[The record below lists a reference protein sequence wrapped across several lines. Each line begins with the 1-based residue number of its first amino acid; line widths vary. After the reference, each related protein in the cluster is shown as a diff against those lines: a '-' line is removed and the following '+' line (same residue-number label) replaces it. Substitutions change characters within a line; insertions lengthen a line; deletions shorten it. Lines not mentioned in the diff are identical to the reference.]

1 MQQLQISRGKLNI
14 RLENKELLPGELF
27 LDYTHGVKYDE
38 ENKTYELY
46 AGCNGE
52 NIKIGGQGVLSF
64 IREIESLPSDP
75 IQGGIYY
82 VTKDINLKS
91 NSSSTGQDI
100 PEFRE
105 GDLAIY
111 VGEELVHYAN
121 PLNHDVHGT
130 NFRGNGTFPDL
141 ENARGWI
148 RVNNGGGAAYE
159 VTFDPTNT
167 NFNKNTK
174 TVQEALVELDR
185 NKLAY
190 GGIKFELNTTD
201 ENVID
206 PNGLTDNTITV
217 ENLFNYVKPGYY
229 YSVGTLL
236 HNTNIKVQLSEDNS
250 ITLEE
255 GDFLAVTSNVTSNDS
270 PIEAK
275 DLKFEKIAGGTHDSA
290 KVNYKA
296 GDRNETL
303 GNSSDAETW
312 TESDGNIKNVAEALD
327 QLFYSKADLNN
338 KGKIPLTQLPDTLI
352 NSMEYV
358 GTYTFNG
365 EDKDPENFTL
375 PTAADKIAHSD
386 EATSGDEGTKLVQ
399 GDYFIYTGK
408 QINIKNI
415 TDSAVKNNIESA
427 DGFINSGDWLVYNGE
442 GNKWSV
448 IDNTS
453 PIQSIRVID
462 NYSENGDDTINQDT
476 IKTVIGEVQ
485 FRGSTR
491 VVDEN
496 DSSKNISETQLEADN
511 KETVTIH
518 NKNSALISDDNQ
530 ASLGYFYKENGNK
543 TLIKTGISENNDTL
557 KIEEANGLLLT
568 GATGVEGTVHIVQN
582 DQPEEQDLEI
592 KLPNHS
598 GTLATLDDTGIV
610 DGQDFYIPMY
620 RMGEDE
626 KITLE
631 NSPIELIEHSGNDYD
646 LKGFKFHSGINSTGT
661 NGSDHNVIFKTVDGD
676 NELVH
681 IMPGTSGYILNS
693 NSIIDCGEWTDDGLK
708 FEHQGDCD
716 TIAGILDGNTKLG
729 KTTGTPYKD
738 ALKSTIFDGITEQ
751 EIIDAY
757 ITNA

>member
-1 MQQLQISRGKLNI
+1 MQQLQISRGKLDI
-14 RLENKELLPGELF
+14 RLNNKELLPGELF

-82 VTKDINLKS
+82 VTKNINLKS

-130 NFRGNGTFPDL
+130 NFRGNGTFP
-141 ENARGWI
+141 ENAPGWI

-167 NFNKNTK
+167 NFNENTK

-190 GGIKFELNTTD
+190 GGVKFKSGSTD
-201 ENVID
+201 ENVINPD
-206 PNGLTDNTITV
+206 GLANNTITV
-217 ENLFNYVKPGYY
+217 EELFDGYVKPGYY
-229 YSVGTLL
+229 YSVGTLPP
-236 HNTNIKVQLSEDNS
+236 NTRLTVQISEDNF

-255 GDFLAVTSNVTSNDS
+255 GDFLAVTSDVTSNGS
-270 PIEAK
+270 PLNAT

-290 KVNYKA
+290 KINYTA
-296 GDRNETL
+296 GPRNESFE
-303 GNSSDAETW
+303 NSSDSDTW
-312 TESDGNIKNVAEALD
+312 TTSDGNIKNVAEALD
-327 QLFYSKADLNN
+327 QLFNTKADLNN

-358 GTYTFNG
+358 GTYTFSG

-375 PTAADKIAHSD
+375 PTSADKIAHSD

-415 TDSAVKNNIESA
+415 NDSAVKNNIESA
-427 DGFINSGDWLVYNGE
+427 DGFINSGDWLVYNG
-442 GNKWSV
+442 NDKWSV

-453 PIQSIRVID
+453 PIQSIKVID
-462 NYSENGDDTINQDT
+462 SYSENGDDTINQDT

-485 FRGSTR
+485 FQGSKR

-496 DSSKNISETQLEADN
+496 GSSTEISETQLEADN

-568 GATGVEGTVHIVQN
+568 GATGVKGTVHIVQN
-582 DQPEEQDLEI
+582 DQPDEQDLEI

-626 KITLE
+626 EITLE

-693 NSIIDCGEWTDDGLK
+693 NSIIDCGEWTDDGLV

-716 TIAGILDGNTKLG
+716 TIAGILDGNTDLG